1 MKKKMSNN
9 LFGFLVIDKPKAM
22 TSHDCVKRLRKILGI
37 KRIGHGGTLDPS
49 VTGVLP
55 IAIGNATRLLT
66 FLPDQKNYRG
76 LIQLGRTTFT
86 DDLEG
91 EVIAEYKLPNLTRKM
106 IEKNLESFIGPIKQ
120 KPPVISSIHI
130 QGERA
135 YKRARRGEK
144 LILPSREVTIDK
156 LQLINWNKTLGQ
168 IEIDIKCSSGTY
180 IRSLARDIGNKLNC
194 GGCLASLRRTASLGF
209 KEQESFPLPEINVEV
224 ELVFQHI
231 IAPKKCLEHLPFFRL
246 NSEGEYLKW
255 RTGSQLE
262 ISTNR
267 IEGPKQN
274 HSIKKDF
281 NPIVVIGQK
290 GQVEGIASGEN
301 SNILIPKIVFN
312 AKG

>member
-1 MKKKMSNN
+1 MSKN
-9 LFGFLVIDKPKAM
+9 LFGFLVIDKPKGM
-22 TSHDCVKRLRKILGI
+22 TSHDCVKRMRKVLGI

-66 FLPDQKNYRG
+66 FLPSKKKYRG
-76 LIQLGRTTFT
+76 VIQLGKTTFT

-91 EVIAEYKLPNLTRKM
+91 EVIAEYQLPKLSIKI
-106 IEKNLESFIGPIKQ
+106 IERNLENFIGAIKQ

-135 YKRARRGEK
+135 YTRARRGES
-144 LILPSREVTIDK
+144 LILPSREVIIDE
-156 LQLINWNKTLGQ
+156 LQLINWNEQLGQ

-194 GGCLASLRRTASLGF
+194 GGCLASLRRTESLGF
-209 KEQESFPLPEINVEV
+209 KEQDSFSLPEINVEID
-224 ELVFQHI
+224 LVYKQI
-231 IAPKKCLEHLPFFRL
+231 ITPQKCLEHLPFFRL
-246 NSEGEYLKW
+246 NSEGECLKW

-262 ISTNR
+262 ITTSR
-267 IEGPKQN
+267 IKKPKEN
-274 HSIKKDF
+274 YSIKKDF
-281 NPIVVIGQK
+281 KPIVVIGQT
-290 GQVEGIASGEN
+290 GEVEGIAAGDN
-301 SNILIPKIVFN
+301 SSILTPKIVFN